1 MSTGSRS
8 QTDDGEAPASDIPA
22 ALLLRPPESLFDN
35 YQINVVVDHQHRRG
49 APVVVETNPTYYN
62 LVGRIEHEAEFGALI
77 TDFQHDQGRVAAAGQ
92 RRLPGGGCARAA
104 APAAGL

>member
-1 MSTGSRS
+1 M
-8 QTDDGEAPASDIPA
+8 
-22 ALLLRPPESLFDN
+22 LFDN
-35 YQINVVVDHQHRRG
+35 YQINVVVDHQQEHG

-77 TDFQHDQGRVAAAGQ
+77 TDSNMIKGGSLLRANGGFLVVDA
-92 RRLPGGGCARAA
+92 RRAV